1 MKFQFKWCL
10 WALTLGACSLLAAPA
25 LRAKDRE
32 HVVWTK
38 DSQKDVQKAA
48 QTRQGNEA
56 AVRELFRSDA
66 AQNTLKSAHVDYQKV
81 DKAVGQ
87 LSDEELAKLAERS
100 RQIEKDF
107 AAGNMSGRGP
117 LLLFLFGGPIVLLVG
132 GVRWVFFLRRRGGT
146 KMKTSLFLTLPVGLS

>member
-1 MKFQFKWCL
+1 MKFQFKWCV

-25 LRAKDRE
+25 LRAQDRE
-32 HVVWTK
+32 HVVSMQ
-38 DSQKDVQKAA
+38 DLQKDVQKAA

-66 AQNTLKSAHVDYQKV
+66 AQNALKSAHVDYQKV

-100 RQIEKDF
+100 RQVEKDF
-107 AAGNMSGRGP
+107 AAGNMSDRGI
-117 LLLFLFGGPIVLLVG
+117 LIILVNGGLGFALVAAL
-132 GVRWVFFLRRRGGT
+132 RW
-146 KMKTSLFLTLPVGLS
+146 GLSAQAWTGKKEKHLLRPSPCCS

>member
-1 MKFQFKWCL
+1 MKFQFKWCV
-10 WALTLGACSLLAAPA
+10 WALRRGACSWRAA
-25 LRAKDRE
+25 RAVRAQDRDD
-32 HVVWTK
+32 VVSTQ
-38 DSQKDVQKAA
+38 DLQKDVQRAA

-100 RQIEKDF
+100 RQVEKDF
-107 AAGNMSGRGP
+107 AAGTMSDRDI
-117 LLLFLFGGPIVLLVG
+117 LIIVIIGVLVIAL
-132 GVRWVFFLRRRGGT
+132 VAALR
-146 KMKTSLFLTLPVGLS
+146 

>member
-25 LRAKDRE
+25 LRAQDRE
-32 HVVWTK
+32 HVVSMQ
-38 DSQKDVQKAA
+38 DLQKDVQKAA

-66 AQNTLKSAHVDYQKV
+66 AQNALKSAHVDYQKV

-107 AAGNMSGRGP
+107 AAGTMSDRD
-117 LLLFLFGGPIVLLVG
+117 LLIILLIGVLIVLLVVA
-132 GVRWVFFLRRRGGT
+132 VR
-146 KMKTSLFLTLPVGLS
+146 

>member
-1 MKFQFKWCL
+1 MKFQFKWCV

-25 LRAKDRE
+25 LRAQDRE
-32 HVVWTK
+32 HVVSTQ
-38 DSQKDVQKAA
+38 DLQKDVQKAA

-87 LSDEELAKLAERS
+87 LSDEELVRCGVPPEMSPRS
-100 RQIEKDF
+100 
-107 AAGNMSGRGP
+107 AAGGEQSSCLLGPDPRHRHRSGDSHAG
-117 LLLFLFGGPIVLLVG
+117 LADSD
-132 GVRWVFFLRRRGGT
+132 LRRGLAPLPESRGGRRE
-146 KMKTSLFLTLPVGLS
+146 

>member
-25 LRAKDRE
+25 LRAQDRE
-32 HVVWTK
+32 HVVSTQ
-38 DSQKDVQKAA
+38 DLQKDVQKAV

-66 AQNTLKSAHVDYQKV
+66 AQNALKSAHVDYQKV

-107 AAGNMSGRGP
+107 AAGTMSDRD
-117 LLLFLFGGPIVLLVG
+117 LLIILLIGVLIVLLVVA
-132 GVRWVFFLRRRGGT
+132 VR
-146 KMKTSLFLTLPVGLS
+146 